1 MKGPQKVAK
10 NQNGAGSSPVSN
22 SNSAKKLV
30 TKGSKNNLKKVTH
43 TSVATK
49 GKRHGSPKCE
59 TQSKP
64 AQMKGKNLSLQGR
77 AITILSEKE
86 WEQVTDMLNNPP
98 ELSPKLTKAID
109 RYKEAV
115 K

>member
-1 MKGPQKVAK
+1 MKGSQKVTK
-10 NQNGAGSSPVSN
+10 NQNGAGARPVSTTN
-22 SNSAKKLV
+22 GAKKLA
-30 TKGSKNNLKKVTH
+30 TKEANKSLKKNDRA
-43 TSVATK
+43 SVATK
-49 GKRHGSPKCE
+49 GRRHGSPKCE
-59 TQSKP
+59 TRSKP
-64 AQMKGKNLSLQGR
+64 ASMKGKNLSLQGS